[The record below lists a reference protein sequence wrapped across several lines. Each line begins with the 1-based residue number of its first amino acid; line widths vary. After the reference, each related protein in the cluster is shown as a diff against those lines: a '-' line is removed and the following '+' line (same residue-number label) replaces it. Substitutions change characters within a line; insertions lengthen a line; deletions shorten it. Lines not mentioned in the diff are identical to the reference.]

1 MELETFQTIVTFLS
15 LFISITSLI
24 ITLAVVWGHKE
35 TVVVQAK
42 VELVDP
48 ANLELDKKIGAM
60 NERLFG
66 GKHGA

>member
-35 TVVVQAK
+35 TVVITEAAPVI
-42 VELVDP
+42 DP
-48 ANLELDKKIGAM
+48 ANEALEQKISDM
-60 NERLFG
+60 NLRLFNKG
-66 GKHGA
+66 

>member
-24 ITLAVVWGHKE
+24 ITLAVVWSHKE

-48 ANLELDKKIGAM
+48 ANLELDKKIDAM
-60 NERLFG
+60 NERLFN
-66 GKHGA
+66 KVN